1 LLNGVRT
8 NAVAFGRTRG
18 FFAGLALFTAAYAL
32 LVALAAYGAVP
43 RVLIVAA
50 VLYPVHL
57 FASLRAL
64 RAGLTFES
72 LSQLQRCYRALYA
85 VIGVMMLITV
95 RLA

>member
-1 LLNGVRT
+1 MGSAPTRSPSAGHGVFSR
-8 NAVAFGRTRG
+8 AWP
-18 FFAGLALFTAAYAL
+18 LFTAAYAL